1 MDYRIAIIGSEEEI
15 LGFKGLGIEAISLE
29 SSEAVEERL
38 IAIKRM
44 TPQEYAIVFVMEEL
58 FQGISADGLK
68 KLSVGA
74 LPAIVPLPGHK
85 GSTGYGNLR
94 MRKFVE
100 QAIGSDIFAN

>member
-15 LGFKGLGIEAISLE
+15 LGFKGLGLEAIVLE
-29 SSEAVEERL
+29 SPEEVEDRL
-38 IAIKRM
+38 VDLKRM
-44 TPQEYAIVFVMEEL
+44 SPQQYAIVFVMEEL

-68 KLSVGA
+68 KLSIGA